1 MDLLN
6 GHSGRVNAVQWVH
19 RHDCGESAE
28 GGGWMEP
35 SDRLLFCGEVCLVLD
50 SWQTFIVCTG
60 SIAVVTGTIKS
71 RYNDTNII

>member
-19 RHDCGESAE
+19 RRDCGESAG

-35 SDRLLFCGEVCLVLD
+35 SDTLLLRGEVCLGLD
-50 SWQTFIVCTG
+50 SDKRLYRISWG
-60 SIAVVTGTIKS
+60 RHSYNIKS

>member
-35 SDRLLFCGEVCLVLD
+35 GDRLLLGGEVCLGL
-50 SWQTFIVCTG
+50 G
-60 SIAVVTGTIKS
+60 S
-71 RYNDTNII
+71 

>member
-35 SDRLLFCGEVCLVLD
+35 GDRLLLRGEVCLGL
-50 SWQTFIVCTG
+50 G
-60 SIAVVTGTIKS
+60 S
-71 RYNDTNII
+71 